1 MARAIMN
8 DDLPRPATVDELAER
23 SARLRARI
31 DARGGKEVQILA
43 VTKGHAVEAA
53 RNALDVG
60 LTMLG
65 ENYAQELEA
74 KAAELADSVVE
85 PEWHFIGRLQRNK
98 VRRIADVVTSWDS
111 VDRSELLGEIAKR
124 APGARV
130 LLQVN
135 VSEEPGK
142 GGCEPGELGRLLATA
157 AEAHLQV
164 DGLMTVGRTGDPEA
178 ARPGFRLLR
187 RLCDDHG
194 LAVCSMG
201 MSDDLDV
208 AVDEGSTLVRVG
220 TALFGPRLRR

>member
-1 MARAIMN
+1 
-8 DDLPRPATVDELAER
+8 
-23 SARLRARI
+23 
-31 DARGGKEVQILA
+31 
-43 VTKGHAVEAA
+43 
-53 RNALDVG
+53 
-60 LTMLG
+60 MLG

-74 KAAELADSVVE
+74 KAAQLADSVVE

-135 VSEEPGK
+135 VSDEPGK
-142 GGCEPGELGRLLATA
+142 GGCEPAELDRLLATA
-157 AEAHLQV
+157 ADAQLQV
-164 DGLMTVGRTGDPEA
+164 DGLMTVGRTGDPEE

-187 RLCDDHG
+187 RLCDENG
-194 LAVCSMG
+194 LRVCSMG
-201 MSDDLDV
+201 MSNDLDV

>member
-1 MARAIMN
+1 MN
-8 DDLPRPATVDELAER
+8 DDLPLPATVDELAER
-23 SARLRARI
+23 AARLRERI
-31 DARGGKEVQILA
+31 DARGGLDVQILA

-53 RNALDVG
+53 RNALGAG

-74 KAAELADSVVE
+74 KAVQLADAVVE

-111 VDRSELLGEIAKR
+111 VDRPELLGEIAKR

-142 GGCEPGELGRLLATA
+142 GGCEPAELEQLLVA
-157 AEAHLQV
+157 AAQAHLQV
-164 DGLMTVGRTGDPEA
+164 DGLMTVGRTGDAEA

-187 RLCDDHG
+187 RLCDEHE

-201 MSDDLDV
+201 MSADLDV

>member
-1 MARAIMN
+1 MSDDRPRA
-8 DDLPRPATVDELAER
+8 ATVDELVDRA
-23 SARLRARI
+23 ARLRERI
-31 DARGGKEVQILA
+31 DVRGGEGVQILA

-53 RNALDVG
+53 RNALAAG
-60 LTMLG
+60 LIMLG
-65 ENYAQELEA
+65 ENYAQELEV
-74 KAAELADSVVE
+74 KAAELADSTVE

-98 VRRIADVVTSWDS
+98 VRRIAGVVTSWDS
-111 VDRSELLGEIAKR
+111 VDRAELLREIAKR

-135 VSEEPGK
+135 VSEEAGK
-142 GGCEPGELGRLLATA
+142 GGCEPRELDRLLVEA

-187 RLCDDHG
+187 RLCDEHA
-194 LAVCSMG
+194 LPVCSMG
-201 MSDDLDV
+201 MSADLDV

-220 TALFGPRLRR
+220 TALFGPRSRR